1 MVRIGRLQM
10 LLVLALLVAAC
21 GQNAPAA
28 APTSAPAAAPAAT
41 ALPASGALDPAPKGY
56 EGKSWDN
63 ILSEAKGQT
72 VNWHMWGGGEEIN
85 TFVDKTYAPLL
96 KEKYDITLNRVP
108 VSDIAETV
116 NKLLGEKQ
124 AGKTSDGTVDLMWI
138 NGENFKTAR
147 QADLLYG
154 PWSQGI
160 PNAKL
165 VPWSEPIVAYD
176 FGFPVE
182 GYESPWGG
190 AQWQYVYNTAA
201 IPQNELPRSF
211 AALKEWVKAHPG
223 RFTYVAPP
231 AFYGNRFLWQALYE
245 LMGGPE
251 TLSGQFDQ
259 AKWDAES
266 PKLWAYMNEIKPY
279 LWRKGETYPK
289 DLADLNKL
297 FANGEVDFTYTFT
310 FGGVAAQVAKG
321 ELPPTSKVYVF
332 DKGTIGD
339 RHYLAI
345 PFNSPHKAAAMVL
358 ANLVLQPDL
367 QIAKAKPDVW
377 GDGFAIDPKLLSPED
392 KAKVDAFPK
401 SDASLPPEELTRI
414 ILPSLVAEYDTKVQD
429 DWKTF
434 VVEATN

>member
-1 MVRIGRLQM
+1 
-10 LLVLALLVAAC
+10 
-21 GQNAPAA
+21 
-28 APTSAPAAAPAAT
+28 
-41 ALPASGALDPAPKGY
+41 
-56 EGKSWDN
+56 
-63 ILSEAKGQT
+63 
-72 VNWHMWGGGEEIN
+72 MWGGADNIN
-85 TFVDKTYAPLL
+85 SFVDQTYGKLL
-96 KEKYDITLNRVP
+96 KEQYDITLQRVP
-108 VSDIAETV
+108 ITDIAETV

-124 AGKTSDGTVDLMWI
+124 AGKNSDGSVDLMWI

-154 PWSQGI
+154 PWALSI

-165 VPWSEPIVAYD
+165 VPWNEPIVAQD

-190 AQWQYVYNTAA
+190 AQWQYVYNTATVKES
-201 IPQNELPRSF
+201 ELPRSF

-231 AFYGNRFLWQALYE
+231 AFYRFLWQALYE
-245 LMGGPE
+245 LMGGPDKLLGE
-251 TLSGQFDQ
+251 FDQ
-259 AKWDAES
+259 AKWQAES

-310 FGGVAAQVAKG
+310 FGGVASEVSKG
-321 ELPPTSKVYVF
+321 VLPPSSKVYVF
-332 DKGTIGD
+332 DNGTIGD

-345 PFNSPHKAAAMVL
+345 PYNSPHKAAAMVL
-358 ANLVLQPDL
+358 ANLVLEPDL
-367 QIAKAKPDVW
+367 QIAKAQPDTW
-377 GDGFAIDPKLLSPED
+377 GDGFAIDTKLLSPEA

-401 SDASLPPEELTRI
+401 SDASLPPDVLTQK
-414 ILPSLVAEYDTKVQD
+414 ILPSLAAEYDTKVQE

-434 VVEATN
+434 VLEATGT